1 MINKRLP
8 GRPIFAVYQK
18 RKKDMEARMKNP
30 ALVLGV
36 NPAIQ
41 DMMGSIYQSG
51 ISLELLEYVGL
62 RIGQMNNCE
71 LCIGDAIVRAKD
83 NPVTRERVEYVLDWR
98 TSNVF
103 NQAEQVG
110 LALAEAVTTLSDRYE
125 SVSDTLWLE
134 VEKHFDEKQKAA
146 LVLFISIMNMFTR
159 INVATKQTTA
169 DWN

>member
-1 MINKRLP
+1 
-8 GRPIFAVYQK
+8 
-18 RKKDMEARMKNP
+18 MEARMKNP

-36 NPAIQ
+36 NPAVQ